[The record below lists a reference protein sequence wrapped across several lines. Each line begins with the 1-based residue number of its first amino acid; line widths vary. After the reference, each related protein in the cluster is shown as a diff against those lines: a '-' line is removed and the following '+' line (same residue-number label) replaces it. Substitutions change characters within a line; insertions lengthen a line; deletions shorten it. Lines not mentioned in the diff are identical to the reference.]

1 MRIGAAYFADLVD
14 RFGGVSYALASYNA
28 GPGAVARWIAE
39 RPGIAADEFIDDIPY
54 PETQNYVRKIL
65 GTAEDYR
72 RLYGERG
79 VRPPAGPPAS
89 TAPSAPHE
97 LLAVP
102 ESSSP
107 VKPATHAP
115 AKKKPTHKKR
125 HH

>member
-1 MRIGAAYFADLVD
+1 M
-14 RFGGVSYALASYNA
+14 
-28 GPGAVARWIAE
+28 
-39 RPGIAADEFIDDIPY
+39 
-54 PETQNYVRKIL
+54 RKIL

-115 AKKKPTHKKR
+115 AKKKATHKKR

>member
-1 MRIGAAYFADLVD
+1 
-14 RFGGVSYALASYNA
+14 
-28 GPGAVARWIAE
+28 VARWIAE